1 MLPCVSACFA
11 QSNLLYSTLCSNKA
25 QAEYSHQR
33 HCTLQRAAVYC
44 SMLQCDEVC
53 YSMRKCGVLQL
64 TTPPLAQTR
73 HRQNTGANAIACCIV
88 MQCVI
93 VCCSVLQC
101 ATSWCIATQPLQHLL
116 EHGTGKMLAP
126 MPLHIAVRC
135 SVLQCVAVCCSVL
148 QCVAVCCSVLQ
159 CAAVCNSMAYCDSPT
174 PTLAQIRRRQ
184 DAGASPRG
192 RCAWFQRASATRF
205 PRRAAPPSIISNGR
219 RLLRRESAHLHDSE
233 KNIHIYIY

>member
-126 MPLHIAVRC
+126 MPLHIVVRC

-148 QCVAVCCSVLQ
+148 QCVAVCCSVQQHGVLRLTHSNT
-159 CAAVCNSMAYCDSPT
+159 CSNK
-174 PTLAQIRRRQ
+174 AQAGCWRQ
-184 DAGASPRG
+184 SSGPVRMVSKSVSNTVSTTRSTAEYN
-192 RCAWFQRASATRF
+192 FQRSQAVTK
-205 PRRAAPPSIISNGR
+205 
-219 RLLRRESAHLHDSE
+219 RECSPA
-233 KNIHIYIY
+233 